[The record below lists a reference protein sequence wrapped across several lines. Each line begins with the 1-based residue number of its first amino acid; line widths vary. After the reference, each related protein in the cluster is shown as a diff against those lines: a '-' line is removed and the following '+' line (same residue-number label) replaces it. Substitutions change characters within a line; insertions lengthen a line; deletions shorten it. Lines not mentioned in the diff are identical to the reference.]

1 MLRTVGWMAVLCLP
15 VLLLAGPALAQK
27 EKDAAAQKDKD
38 KDKDPDKEKATQWV
52 TVGKVVAKV
61 AAVYEDKRKLR
72 LQVPVPEIDMGQL
85 QALNNAKA
93 ALARAR
99 DVNAARSA
107 QQQIQQAQAKLYKIT
122 YKDVDVQAIDDV
134 IVRMKTPRL
143 EYDDKGRPKKL
154 TKEELKEAKGEG
166 ELAKLDGYKAEFSDL
181 QTEQIIQVTVV
192 RKKGAP
198 APKPKAPAVKKGKGK
213 DMDADI
219 DALADEKTPQVS
231 FIMIVQQPMAK

>member
-27 EKDAAAQKDKD
+27 EKD

-52 TVGKVVAKV
+52 KLGKVVAKV
-61 AAVYEDKRKLR
+61 SAVYEDKRKLR
-72 LQVPVPEIDMGQL
+72 LQVPIQEIDPGQL
-85 QALNNAKA
+85 QALVNAKA

-107 QQQIQQAQAKLYKIT
+107 QQQIQQAQARLYKTT
-122 YKDVDVQAIDDV
+122 YKDVEVQAIDDV
-134 IVRMKTPRL
+134 VVRLATPKL

-166 ELAKLDGYKAEFSDL
+166 ELAKLPGYKAEFSDI
-181 QTEQIIQVTVV
+181 QTDQIVQITVV

-198 APKPKAPAVKKGKGK
+198 APKPKAPPVKKGKGK

-219 DALADEKTPQVS
+219 DALAEDTTPQVS
-231 FIMIVQQPMAK
+231 FILIAQQPMAK